1 MNGAENWDRMHTSK
15 SIWRIA
21 HLFLQC
27 KKLHSLVSQV
37 GSNGYA
43 KALHYIVPRERTIRQ
58 LHVLLIQETLHG
70 NIVRHLV
77 HKQLFYWVL

>member
-1 MNGAENWDRMHTSK
+1 MAQKTGIGCTRQNQSGVLH
-15 SIWRIA
+15 I
-21 HLFLQC
+21 LFLQC

-43 KALHYIVPRERTIRQ
+43 KTLHYTVPRERAIRQ
-58 LHVLLIQETLHG
+58 LPVLLIQETLHG

-77 HKQLFYWVL
+77 HKQLFYWAL